1 MGYADSMDEP
11 SPHIGGLNEKS
22 LHRQLKGLYA
32 TADSMVEEK
41 VSGYV
46 VDVATPEGIVEIQT
60 GGFAG
65 MRRKLTDLLED
76 HPVRLVHPLA
86 VETTISL
93 YDEEGGKL
101 KSSRRSPKR
110 GCPALAAAELLYLTE
125 LLGHPNLTVEIIMV
139 KQEEIRRDDGR
150 GSWRRKGVSIEDR
163 RLLEVSERHLF
174 ETLRDYLALLP
185 PGLPSPFG
193 NREVAEKLTGLPAR
207 GRLRL
212 AGQMTYLL
220 RKLELLEPAG
230 KEGRRNLFRVA
241 DVAGA
246 GGTQGSS

>member
-1 MGYADSMDEP
+1 MEES

-22 LHRQLKGLYA
+22 LHRQLKLLYS
-32 TADSMVEEK
+32 TPGSLVEEK

-46 VDVATPEGIVEIQT
+46 VDVAAPEGIVEIQT
-60 GGFAG
+60 GGFSG
-65 MRRKLTDLLED
+65 MRRKLTALLEE
-76 HPVRLVHPLA
+76 HPVRLVHPVA

-93 YDEEGGKL
+93 YDEDGGKL

-110 GCPALAAAELLYLTE
+110 GCPALAAAELLYLAE
-125 LLGHPNLTVEIIMV
+125 LLSHPNLTVEILMV

-163 RLLEVSERHLF
+163 RLIEVTERHLF
-174 ETLRDYLALLP
+174 ESPRDYLGLLP
-185 PGLPSPFG
+185 EGLPSPFG
-193 NREVAEKLTGLPAR
+193 NREVAEELKGLPAR
-207 GRLRL
+207 GRMRL

-220 RKLELLEPAG
+220 KKLEILEPAG

-241 DVAGA
+241 AAAGSL
-246 GGTQGSS
+246 QDSDPPQLP

>member
-1 MGYADSMDEP
+1 MGYSHSMDEP

-22 LHRQLKGLYA
+22 LHRQLKCLYA
-32 TADSMVEEK
+32 TPDSMVEEK

-60 GGFAG
+60 GGFSG
-65 MRRKLTDLLED
+65 MRKKLTALLED

-86 VETTISL
+86 AETTISL
-93 YDEEGGKL
+93 YDQEGGVL

-110 GCPALAAAELLYLTE
+110 GCPALAAAELLYLAE
-125 LLGHPNLTVEIIMV
+125 LLGHPNLTVEILMV

-163 RLLEVSERHLF
+163 RLLEVTERHLYSVP
-174 ETLRDYLALLP
+174 RDYLALLP

-193 NREVAEKLTGLPAR
+193 NQEVAEKLTGLPAR
-207 GRLRL
+207 SRMRL

-220 RKLELLEPAG
+220 RKLDLLEPAG
-230 KEGRRNLFRVA
+230 KEGRRNLYRMTA
-241 DVAGA
+241 AAAAGA
-246 GGTQGSS
+246 MQDS